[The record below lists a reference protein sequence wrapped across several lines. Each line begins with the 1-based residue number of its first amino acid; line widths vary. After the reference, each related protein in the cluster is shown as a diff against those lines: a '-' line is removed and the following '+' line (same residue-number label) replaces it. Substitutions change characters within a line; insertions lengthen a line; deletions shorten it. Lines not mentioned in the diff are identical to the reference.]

1 MSITSIDVDRAELA
15 RKLANQVEETRLA
28 NERADANMRALED
41 FKLLV
46 QEVGSRAAE
55 THEWCE
61 VYDNIL
67 IELGLPRRQREIEV
81 RVRVHFTTSVMV
93 TAADDEE
100 AAELVDRFTTR
111 RRWSPP
117 SMFDEVEMTTP
128 YDIAWSSDEDDE

>member
-67 IELGLPRRQREIEV
+67 IELGLPKRQREIEV

-93 TAADDEE
+93 TAADDED
-100 AAELVDRFTTR
+100 AAEQVDRFTTR

>member
-67 IELGLPRRQREIEV
+67 IELGLPKRQREIEV

-93 TAADDEE
+93 TAADDED